1 MSEEIYGASEF
12 LVETLIKLEKN
23 YFQLEAAG
31 YYAIA
36 GNLLTFV
43 FIIATLLK
51 YKLTTNYDQIQ

>member
-1 MSEEIYGASEF
+1 MSEEIYGASDF

-23 YFQLEAAG
+23 DFQLEAAG
-31 YYAIA
+31 YYAIV

-43 FIIATLLK
+43 FIIATLLR

>member
-1 MSEEIYGASEF
+1 MSEEIYGASAF
-12 LVETLIKLEKN
+12 LVETLIKLEKK

-31 YYAIA
+31 YYAII

-43 FIIATLLK
+43 FIIVTLLR